1 MPNAAK
7 LFAALS
13 LAVLGWVASDMVKPL
28 VPFSTDWGWFNY
40 VNAAIGAIVGW
51 LFLGPRAGGGLT
63 AAINNGIT
71 SAVALVIVGV
81 LVQAG
86 NEMVRLSFARRY
98 TSPFEAIAA
107 IFEIGIDYA
116 RILLDMQFILTLL
129 VGGIVAAIV
138 AEAVGK
144 IWR

>member
-7 LFAALS
+7 LLAAIA
-13 LAVLGWVASDMVKPL
+13 LAVLGWVASEMVKPL
-28 VPFSTDWGWFNY
+28 VPFSADWGWFNY

-51 LFLGPRAGGGLT
+51 LFLGPRAGGGFV
-63 AAINNGIT
+63 AAINNGVT
-71 SAVALVIVGV
+71 SAVALVLLGV
-81 LVQAG
+81 MVQAV

-116 RILLDMQFILTLL
+116 KILLDGPLIGTLL
-129 VGGIVAAIV
+129 VGGILAAIV
-138 AEAVGK
+138 AEATGRL
-144 IWR
+144 WR